1 METTP
6 LLTRSK
12 KTSVW
17 SRFNFFRFRKK
28 ELSSRV
34 IYIGQLPADEFPP
47 NHICNQ
53 KYSFITFLP
62 LVLYEQF
69 RFFLNLYFLVM
80 AVSQFIP
87 SIRIGYLYTYWGPL
101 CFVLAVT
108 LFREAV
114 DDFRRYRRD
123 KEVNRQLY
131 ERIVLDTLT
140 DGYRP
145 FYTEHVPAS
154 ALRVGDIVMLHKG
167 QRVPADM
174 ILLRTNETMGTVFI
188 RTDQLDGE
196 IDWKLRIP
204 LPSTQKLPTDAHL
217 LDINAQIFIEK
228 PEKDIHSFIGTCTC
242 LDEEESDSLDIENTL
257 WSGCVVASGQATGLV
272 IYTGT
277 ETRSVMNN
285 AVPRSKVGRLDLQV
299 NNLTKVLFVAT
310 LFISFLL
317 IVLKGFDGPWYGFLF
332 RFVLL
337 FSYIIPISLRVNLDM
352 GKAFYSWTIQ
362 RDNRIEGTVMRST
375 TIPEE
380 LGRIQY
386 LLADKTGTLTKN
398 EMVFQKL
405 HLGNALFDSNNFHEV
420 EAFLTQYVT
429 NDAPSLPTSPSS
441 QTVEALAPTPRQIW
455 DVVLALALCHNVTPV
470 YEFDQRADEAQ
481 SDMGSSVMSESCSGA
496 VPQQQLCDYQASSP
510 DEVALVKWTD
520 MMGVSLYK
528 RDLHNISLKLR
539 AANEIMQFTI
549 LQVFPFSSESKM
561 MGIIVQEENTGAIT
575 YYVKGADVA
584 LSKLLD
590 SSWLSSECSR
600 LAADGLRTLVVAKK
614 TLSKNEYLEFES
626 EYKEA
631 RLSMTARSERT
642 AAALARLRCGLTLL
656 ALTGVEDRLADH
668 VPRTLAMLRA
678 ANIKIWMLTG
688 DKLET
693 ALCIARSLQLGGG
706 TQWLAA
712 SECSSRRQAHA
723 LLQSL
728 QRADDSTDLII
739 EGETLEVCLR
749 CYEEEFVAV
758 LRRCSGVVV
767 ARCSPTQK
775 ARVAQ
780 LLRARGHVVA
790 AVGDGGNDVAMIQEA
805 DIGVG
810 IEGAEGRAASLAGDV
825 SVRTFS
831 SLARLLLV
839 HGRRAAMRSAALCL
853 FIVHRGLVVSTMQ
866 VPRSSPST
874 RARVQLA
881 GAPAAGARAPRRH
894 ALRRALLLHHAP
906 RPRRLHHAARWRAC
920 CWCTVAAPP
929 CAPPCSA
936 SSSCTAASPSPP
948 CCLAPLP
955 PHVRAFSSL
964 ARLLLEH
971 GRRAA
976 MRSASSL
983 CTAASSPPCRCLAP
997 LPPHVRAFSSL
1008 ARLLLVPG
1016 RRAAMR
1022 SAALCLFIVHRGL
1035 VVSTMQVPRS
1045 PPSSH
1050 VRAFSSLARLLLVHG
1065 RRAAMRSVA
1074 LRLFIVHRGLVSTM
1088 QVPRSPPSPHVRAFS
1103 SLARLQL
1110 AVFSVVFYF
1119 SSVSLYP
1126 GFLMVG
1132 YGTVFTMLPVFSL
1145 VLDKDIPSSTALR
1158 YPQLYRQLTNGRQLS
1173 YKTFYIWIGIS
1184 IYQGGV
1190 IMYGAIVLFE
1200 DQLIHIVEISYTA
1213 LILTELIMVALTVV
1227 TWHRLMILAELVSLA
1242 MYTATLFIFTTYF
1255 DADFIRHWDFW
1266 WKVTTITLV
1275 SCMPLYIVKH
1285 MHRKWRDRQYKNI
1298 RK

>member
-6 LLTRSK
+6 LLTRPKRKSL
-12 KTSVW
+12 W
-17 SRFNFFRFRKK
+17 SRLMHSRFRKK

-34 IYIGQLPADEFPP
+34 IYVGQIPEEEYPP
-47 NHICNQ
+47 NYVCNQ
-53 KYSFITFLP
+53 KYNIITFLP
-62 LVLYEQF
+62 LVLFEQF
-69 RFFLNLYFLVM
+69 RFFLNMYFLVM

-101 CFVLAVT
+101 CFVLSVT

-123 KEVNRQLY
+123 KEVNRQRY
-131 ERIVLDTLT
+131 ERIVLNHTEN
-140 DGYRP
+140 GYRP
-145 FYTEHVPAS
+145 FQTEHVSAS
-154 ALRVGDIVMLHKG
+154 KLRVGDIVMLHKG

-217 LDINAQIFIEK
+217 LDINAQIFVEK
-228 PEKDIHSFIGTCTC
+228 PEKDIHSFIGTCTR

-272 IYTGT
+272 IYTGS

-285 AVPRSKVGRLDLQV
+285 AAPRSKVGRLDLQI
-299 NNLTKVLFVAT
+299 NDLTKVLFAAT
-310 LFISFLL
+310 LFVSFLM
-317 IVLKGFDGPWYGFLF
+317 IVLKGFNGPWYGFLF

-362 RDNRIEGTVMRST
+362 RDKQIEGTVMRST

-405 HLGNALFDSNNFHEV
+405 HLGNALFHRNNFHEV
-420 EAFLTQYVT
+420 EALLTQYVT
-429 NDAPSLPTSPSS
+429 NDAASLPTSPVGS
-441 QTVEALAPTPRQIW
+441 EGPMAPTPRQVW
-455 DVVLALALCHNVTPV
+455 HAVLALALCHNVTPV
-470 YEFDQRADEAQ
+470 YEVDQRRDEVDDTQ
-481 SDMGSSVMSESCSGA
+481 SDMGSSVMSESCGGT

-520 MMGVSLYK
+520 MMGISLYK

-549 LQVFPFSSESKM
+549 LQIFPFTSESKM
-561 MGIIVQEENTGAIT
+561 MGIIVQDDNTGKIT
-575 YYVKGADVA
+575 YFVKGADVA
-584 LSKLLD
+584 LAKLLQ
-590 SSWLSSECSR
+590 SEWLASECRR
-600 LAADGLRTLVVAKK
+600 LAADGLRTMVVARR
-614 TLSKNEYLEFES
+614 TLSKQEYVAFEAD
-626 EYKEA
+626 YKEA
-631 RLSMTARSERT
+631 RLSVTNRNEKTAS
-642 AAALARLRCGLTLL
+642 AMSKLYSGLELL
-656 ALTGVEDRLADH
+656 GVTGVEDRLADD
-668 VPRTLAMLRA
+668 VPRTLSMLRTA
-678 ANIKIWMLTG
+678 GIKIWMLTG

-706 TQWLAA
+706 TSWHVAQ
-712 SECSSRRQAHA
+712 ECTSRRDAHA
-723 LLQSL
+723 LLQAL
-728 QRADDSTDLII
+728 QAGDDAMDLIV
-739 EGETLEVCLR
+739 EGETLQVCLHF
-749 CYEEEFVAV
+749 YEEEFVDI

-775 ARVAQ
+775 ARVAR
-780 LLRARGHVVA
+780 LLRARKHVVA

-805 DIGVG
+805 DMGVG

-825 SVRTFS
+825 SVRQFR

-853 FIVHRGLVVSTMQ
+853 FIVHRGLIVSTMQ
-866 VPRSSPST
+866 
-874 RARVQLA
+874 
-881 GAPAAGARAPRRH
+881 
-894 ALRRALLLHHAP
+894 
-906 RPRRLHHAARWRAC
+906 
-920 CWCTVAAPP
+920 
-929 CAPPCSA
+929 
-936 SSSCTAASPSPP
+936 
-948 CCLAPLP
+948 
-955 PHVRAFSSL
+955 
-964 ARLLLEH
+964 
-971 GRRAA
+971 
-976 MRSASSL
+976 
-983 CTAASSPPCRCLAP
+983 
-997 LPPHVRAFSSL
+997 
-1008 ARLLLVPG
+1008 
-1016 RRAAMR
+1016 
-1022 SAALCLFIVHRGL
+1022 
-1035 VVSTMQVPRS
+1035 
-1045 PPSSH
+1045 
-1050 VRAFSSLARLLLVHG
+1050 
-1065 RRAAMRSVA
+1065 
-1074 LRLFIVHRGLVSTM
+1074 
-1088 QVPRSPPSPHVRAFS
+1088 
-1103 SLARLQL
+1103 

-1158 YPQLYRQLTNGRQLS
+1158 HPQLYKQLTKGRQLS
-1173 YKTFYIWIGIS
+1173 YKTFYIWTGIS

-1190 IMYGAIVLFE
+1190 IMYGALVLFE

-1227 TWHRLMILAELVSLA
+1227 TWHRLMVLAELVSLL
-1242 MYTATLFIFTTYF
+1242 MYTATLLIFTTYF
-1255 DADFIRHWDFW
+1255 DGDFIKHWDFW
-1266 WKVTTITLV
+1266 WKVMTITLV
-1275 SCMPLYIVKH
+1275 SCLPLYIVKY
-1285 MHRKWRDRQYKNI
+1285 MHRKWSLRQYKNL
-1298 RK
+1298 KK

>member
-6 LLTRSK
+6 LLTRPK
-12 KTSVW
+12 KKSLW
-17 SRFNFFRFRKK
+17 SRLQFWRFRRKK
-28 ELSSRV
+28 FNSRV
-34 IYIGQLPADEFPP
+34 IYLGQLPEEEFPP
-47 NHICNQ
+47 NYVCNQ
-53 KYSFITFLP
+53 KYNIITFLP

-69 RFFLNLYFLVM
+69 RFFLNMYFLVM

-123 KEVNRQLY
+123 REVNRQRY
-131 ERIVLDTLT
+131 ERIVLDTPIE
-140 DGYRP
+140 GYRP
-145 FYTEHVPAS
+145 FVTEQVPA
-154 ALRVGDIVMLHKG
+154 AELRVGDIVMLHKG

-204 LPSTQKLPTDAHL
+204 ISSTQKLPTDAHL
-217 LDINAQIFIEK
+217 LDINAQIFVEN
-228 PEKDIHSFIGTCTC
+228 PEKDIHSFIGTCTR

-257 WSGCVVASGQATGLV
+257 WSGSVVASGQATGLV
-272 IYTGT
+272 IYTGY

-285 AVPRSKVGRLDLQV
+285 ATPRSKVGRLDLQV
-299 NNLTKVLFVAT
+299 NNLTKLLFVAT
-310 LFISFLL
+310 MLISMLL
-317 IVLKGFDGPWYGFLF
+317 IVLKGFNGPWYGFLF

-337 FSYIIPISLRVNLDM
+337 FSYIIPISLRVNLEM

-362 RDNRIEGTVMRST
+362 RDKKIEGTVMRST

-380 LGRIQY
+380 LGRIKY

-405 HLGNALFDSNNFHEV
+405 HLGNALFDESNFYEV
-420 EAFLTQYVT
+420 EALLTQYVT
-429 NDAPSLPTSPSS
+429 NDAPSLPTSPTTSTS
-441 QTVEALAPTPRQIW
+441 EGLGASPRQVW
-455 DVVLALALCHNVTPV
+455 QAVLAIALCHNVTPV
-470 YEFDQRADEAQ
+470 YDVVEHTDETQ
-481 SDMGSSVMSESCSGA
+481 SDMGSSVMSESCGGA

-520 MMGVSLYK
+520 MMGISLYR

-539 AANEIMQFTI
+539 AANEIKQYSI
-549 LQVFPFSSESKM
+549 KQIFPFTSESKM
-561 MGIIVQEENTGAIT
+561 MGIIVQEENSGEIT

-584 LSKLLD
+584 LSPLLD
-590 SSWLSSECSR
+590 CRWHSAECTK
-600 LAADGLRTLVVAKK
+600 LAADGLRTLVMAKK
-614 TLSKNEYLEFES
+614 TLTEQQYLEFET

-631 RLSMTARSERT
+631 RLCVTNRSERT
-642 AAALARLRCGLTLL
+642 AEALSKLQRGLTLL
-656 ALTGVEDRLADH
+656 AVTGVEDKLADD
-668 VPRTLAMLRA
+668 VPRTLGMLRTA
-678 ANIKIWMLTG
+678 GIKIWMLTG

-706 TQWLAA
+706 AQWRVAA
-712 SECSSRRQAHA
+712 ECTSRRDALR
-723 LLQSL
+723 LLQTLSA
-728 QRADDSTDLII
+728 ADNDMDLII
-739 EGETLEVCLR
+739 EGETLEVCLQH
-749 CYEEEFVAV
+749 YEEEFVEV
-758 LRRCSGVVV
+758 LCGCSGVVV

-775 ARVAQ
+775 ARVAR
-780 LLRARGHVVA
+780 LLRARDHVVA

-825 SVRTFS
+825 SVRQFS
-831 SLARLLLV
+831 RLARLLLV

-853 FIVHRGLVVSTMQ
+853 FIVHRGLIVSTMQ
-866 VPRSSPST
+866 
-874 RARVQLA
+874 
-881 GAPAAGARAPRRH
+881 
-894 ALRRALLLHHAP
+894 
-906 RPRRLHHAARWRAC
+906 
-920 CWCTVAAPP
+920 
-929 CAPPCSA
+929 
-936 SSSCTAASPSPP
+936 
-948 CCLAPLP
+948 
-955 PHVRAFSSL
+955 
-964 ARLLLEH
+964 
-971 GRRAA
+971 
-976 MRSASSL
+976 
-983 CTAASSPPCRCLAP
+983 
-997 LPPHVRAFSSL
+997 
-1008 ARLLLVPG
+1008 
-1016 RRAAMR
+1016 
-1022 SAALCLFIVHRGL
+1022 
-1035 VVSTMQVPRS
+1035 
-1045 PPSSH
+1045 
-1050 VRAFSSLARLLLVHG
+1050 
-1065 RRAAMRSVA
+1065 
-1074 LRLFIVHRGLVSTM
+1074 
-1088 QVPRSPPSPHVRAFS
+1088 
-1103 SLARLQL
+1103 

-1158 YPQLYRQLTNGRQLS
+1158 YPQLYKQLSKGRQLS
-1173 YKTFYIWIGIS
+1173 YKTFYIWTGIS

-1190 IMYGAIVLFE
+1190 IMYGALVLFE

-1213 LILTELIMVALTVV
+1213 LILTELIMVALTVS
-1227 TWHRLMILAELVSLA
+1227 TWHWLMIGAELVSLL
-1242 MYTATLFIFTTYF
+1242 MYIATLLIFTTYF

-1266 WKVTTITLV
+1266 WKVIVITLV
-1275 SCMPLYIVKH
+1275 SCLPLYIVKH
-1285 MHRKWRDRQYKNI
+1285 MHRKWSARQYKNI

>member
-6 LLTRSK
+6 LLTRPK
-12 KTSVW
+12 KKSFW
-17 SRFNFFRFRKK
+17 SRFSFSKFRRK

-34 IYIGQLPADEFPP
+34 IYIGQLPEDEFPP
-47 NHICNQ
+47 NYVCNQ

-62 LVLYEQF
+62 IVLFEQF
-69 RFFLNLYFLVM
+69 RFFLNMYFLVM

-108 LFREAV
+108 LFREAI

-123 KEVNRQLY
+123 KEVNRQQY
-131 ERIVLDTLT
+131 ERIVLDSSV
-140 DGYRP
+140 DGYRA
-145 FYTEHVPAS
+145 FYTQYVPAS

-204 LPSTQKLPTDAHL
+204 IPSTQKLPTDAHL

-228 PEKDIHSFIGTCTC
+228 PEKDIHSFIGTCTR

-272 IYTGT
+272 IYTGS

-299 NNLTKVLFVAT
+299 NDLTKVLFVAT
-310 LFISFLL
+310 LFISFLM
-317 IVLKGFDGPWYGFLF
+317 IVFKGFNGPWFGFLF

-362 RDNRIEGTVMRST
+362 RDERIEGTVMRST

-405 HLGNALFDSNNFHEV
+405 HLGNALFDRNNFHEV
-420 EAFLTQYVT
+420 EAFLTQFVT

-441 QTVEALAPTPRQIW
+441 AQGEMLAPTPRQIW

-470 YEFDQRADEAQ
+470 YDMDDQRAEEAQ
-481 SDMGSSVMSESCSGA
+481 SDMGSSMMSDSCGGA
-496 VPQQQLCDYQASSP
+496 VPQQQLCDYQAASP

-520 MMGVSLYK
+520 MMGVSLYR

-539 AANEIMQFTI
+539 AANEIMQFNI
-549 LQVFPFSSESKM
+549 LQVFPFTSESKM

-584 LSKLLD
+584 LSKLLN
-590 SSWLSSECSR
+590 SSWLSTECSK

-614 TLSKNEYLEFES
+614 TMSKNEYLEFES

-631 RLSMTARSERT
+631 RLSVTNRSERT
-642 AAALARLRCGLTLL
+642 AAALWRLQSGLTLL
-656 ALTGVEDRLADH
+656 GLTGVEDRLAEN

-706 TQWLAA
+706 ARWLTA
-712 SECSSRRQAHA
+712 SECTSRRDAYQ
-723 LLQSL
+723 LLL
-728 QRADDSTDLII
+728 TLENADDSTDLII
-739 EGETLEVCLR
+739 EGETLETCLQS
-749 CYEEEFVAV
+749 YEEEFVAV
-758 LRRCSGVVV
+758 LQRCSGVVV

-775 ARVAQ
+775 ARVAR

-805 DIGVG
+805 DMGVG

-825 SVRTFS
+825 SVRSFA

-839 HGRRAAMRSAALCL
+839 HGRRATMRSAALCL
-853 FIVHRGLVVSTMQ
+853 FIVHRGLIVSTMQ
-866 VPRSSPST
+866 
-874 RARVQLA
+874 
-881 GAPAAGARAPRRH
+881 
-894 ALRRALLLHHAP
+894 
-906 RPRRLHHAARWRAC
+906 
-920 CWCTVAAPP
+920 
-929 CAPPCSA
+929 
-936 SSSCTAASPSPP
+936 
-948 CCLAPLP
+948 
-955 PHVRAFSSL
+955 
-964 ARLLLEH
+964 
-971 GRRAA
+971 
-976 MRSASSL
+976 
-983 CTAASSPPCRCLAP
+983 
-997 LPPHVRAFSSL
+997 
-1008 ARLLLVPG
+1008 
-1016 RRAAMR
+1016 
-1022 SAALCLFIVHRGL
+1022 
-1035 VVSTMQVPRS
+1035 
-1045 PPSSH
+1045 
-1050 VRAFSSLARLLLVHG
+1050 
-1065 RRAAMRSVA
+1065 
-1074 LRLFIVHRGLVSTM
+1074 
-1088 QVPRSPPSPHVRAFS
+1088 
-1103 SLARLQL
+1103 
-1110 AVFSVVFYF
+1110 AVFCVVFYF

-1145 VLDKDIPSSTALR
+1145 VLDKDIPSTTALR
-1158 YPQLYRQLTNGRQLS
+1158 YPQLYRQLAKGRQLS
-1173 YKTFYIWIGIS
+1173 YKTFYMWIGIS

-1190 IMYGAIVLFE
+1190 IMYGALVLFE

-1213 LILTELIMVALTVV
+1213 LILTELIMVALTVA
-1227 TWHRLMILAELVSLA
+1227 TWHRLMVLAELVSLA
-1242 MYTATLFIFTTYF
+1242 MYTATLLIFTTYF

-1266 WKVTTITLV
+1266 WKVTTITLI
-1275 SCMPLYIVKH
+1275 SCLPLYIVKI
-1285 MHRKWRDRQYKNI
+1285 MHKKWRDRQYKNL

>member
-6 LLTRSK
+6 LLTRPK
-12 KTSVW
+12 KKSLW
-17 SRFNFFRFRKK
+17 SRLQFWRFRRKK
-28 ELSSRV
+28 LSSRA
-34 IYIGQLPADEFPP
+34 IYLGQLPDEEFPP
-47 NHICNQ
+47 NYVCNQ
-53 KYSFITFLP
+53 KYNILTFLP
-62 LVLYEQF
+62 LVLFEQF

-123 KEVNRQLY
+123 REVNRQRY
-131 ERIVLDTLT
+131 ERIVLDTPDT
-140 DGYRP
+140 EYRP
-145 FYTEHVPAS
+145 FVTEQVAS
-154 ALRVGDIVMLHKG
+154 SELRVGDIVMLHKG

-217 LDINAQIFIEK
+217 LDINAQIFAEK
-228 PEKDIHSFIGTCTC
+228 PEKDIHSFIGTCTR
-242 LDEEESDSLDIENTL
+242 LDEETSDSLHIENTL
-257 WSGCVVASGQATGLV
+257 WSGCVVASGQATGLI
-272 IYTGT
+272 IYTGS

-285 AVPRSKVGRLDLQV
+285 ATPRSKVGRLDLQV
-299 NNLTKVLFVAT
+299 NDLTKLLFVAT
-310 LFISFLL
+310 IVISMLL
-317 IVLKGFDGPWYGFLF
+317 ITLKGFAGPWYGFLF

-362 RDNRIEGTVMRST
+362 RDKKIEGTVMRST

-386 LLADKTGTLTKN
+386 VLADKTGTLTKN

-405 HLGNALFDSNNFHEV
+405 HLGNALFDKNNFYEV
-420 EAFLTQYVT
+420 EALLTQYVT
-429 NDAPSLPTSPSS
+429 NDAPSLPTSPTASM
-441 QTVEALAPTPRQIW
+441 VEGLAASPKQVW
-455 DVVLALALCHNVTPV
+455 QAVLALALCHNVTPV
-470 YEFDQRADEAQ
+470 YDVATDTQADEAQ
-481 SDMGSSVMSESCSGA
+481 SDMGSSVMSESCGGA

-520 MMGVSLYK
+520 MMGVSLYR

-539 AANEIMQFTI
+539 AANEIIQYTI
-549 LQVFPFSSESKM
+549 LQIFPFTSESKM
-561 MGIIVQEENTGAIT
+561 MGIIVQEENTGKIT

-584 LSKLLD
+584 LSKLID
-590 SSWLSSECSR
+590 SQWLNTECKK
-600 LAADGLRTLVVAKK
+600 LAADGLRTLVMAKRNLTK
-614 TLSKNEYLEFES
+614 EEYLQFEG

-631 RLSMTARSERT
+631 CLSANRNERT
-642 AAALARLRCGLTLL
+642 PAVLAKIQRGLTLL
-656 ALTGVEDRLADH
+656 AVTGVEDRLADD
-668 VPRTLAMLRA
+668 VPRTLAMLRTA
-678 ANIKIWMLTG
+678 GIKIWMLTG

-706 TQWLAA
+706 THWHTAR
-712 SECSSRRQAHA
+712 SCSSRRDAHA
-723 LLQSL
+723 LLSAL
-728 QRADDSTDLII
+728 SSAGDDMDLII
-739 EGETLEVCLR
+739 EGETLEVCLQS
-749 CYEEEFVAV
+749 YEEEFVEV
-758 LRRCSGVVV
+758 LCRCSGVVV

-775 ARVAQ
+775 ARVAR
-780 LLRARGHVVA
+780 LLRARKHVVA

-825 SVRTFS
+825 SIRQFA

-839 HGRRAAMRSAALCL
+839 HGRRSAMRSAALSL
-853 FIVHRGLVVSTMQ
+853 FIVHRGLIVSTMQ
-866 VPRSSPST
+866 
-874 RARVQLA
+874 
-881 GAPAAGARAPRRH
+881 
-894 ALRRALLLHHAP
+894 
-906 RPRRLHHAARWRAC
+906 
-920 CWCTVAAPP
+920 
-929 CAPPCSA
+929 
-936 SSSCTAASPSPP
+936 
-948 CCLAPLP
+948 
-955 PHVRAFSSL
+955 
-964 ARLLLEH
+964 
-971 GRRAA
+971 
-976 MRSASSL
+976 
-983 CTAASSPPCRCLAP
+983 
-997 LPPHVRAFSSL
+997 
-1008 ARLLLVPG
+1008 
-1016 RRAAMR
+1016 
-1022 SAALCLFIVHRGL
+1022 
-1035 VVSTMQVPRS
+1035 
-1045 PPSSH
+1045 
-1050 VRAFSSLARLLLVHG
+1050 
-1065 RRAAMRSVA
+1065 
-1074 LRLFIVHRGLVSTM
+1074 
-1088 QVPRSPPSPHVRAFS
+1088 
-1103 SLARLQL
+1103 

-1158 YPQLYRQLTNGRQLS
+1158 HPQLYKQLSKGRQLS
-1173 YKTFYIWIGIS
+1173 YKSFYIWTDIS
-1184 IYQGGV
+1184 IYQGAV
-1190 IMYGAIVLFE
+1190 IMYGALVLFE

-1227 TWHRLMILAELVSLA
+1227 TWHWLMIGAELVSLL
-1242 MYTATLFIFTTYF
+1242 MYIATLLIFTTYF
-1255 DADFIRHWDFW
+1255 DGDFIRHWEFW
-1266 WKVTTITLV
+1266 WKVIVITLI
-1275 SCMPLYIVKH
+1275 SCLPLYIVKH
-1285 MHRKWRDRQYKNI
+1285 MHRKWSDRQYKNI